1 MLNQAVLVGRITG
14 EPEVKETESGKKV
27 TNLTLAV
34 PRSYKW
40 KWRIWYWFYK
50 LFFMEFHCREC
61 LSILS

>member
-34 PRSYKW
+34 PRSYKNEN
-40 KWRIWYWFYK
+40 R
-50 LFFMEFHCREC
+50 
-61 LSILS
+61 